1 MNDKKRRRG
10 RRTDKGGG
18 EKCSEAV
25 GRASCWETRWRTPA
39 CQTSGGAE
47 QKRNEAPGPRFPP
60 SSGLPA
66 EEKSAALSEPSR
78 VGPWS
83 RQHPGE
89 KTAIW
94 ESVGVK
100 T

>member
-1 MNDKKRRRG
+1 MIRRDAEDEEQTRA
-10 RRTDKGGG
+10 G
-18 EKCSEAV
+18 EKCREAL
-25 GRASCWETRWRTPA
+25 GRASCWETRWRMTL
-39 CQTSGGAE
+39 CQTSKGAE
-47 QKRNEAPGPRFPP
+47 QKQNEASGPCFPP
-60 SSGLPA
+60 SSGLLG
-66 EEKSAALSEPSR
+66 EEKSAVLSEPSR